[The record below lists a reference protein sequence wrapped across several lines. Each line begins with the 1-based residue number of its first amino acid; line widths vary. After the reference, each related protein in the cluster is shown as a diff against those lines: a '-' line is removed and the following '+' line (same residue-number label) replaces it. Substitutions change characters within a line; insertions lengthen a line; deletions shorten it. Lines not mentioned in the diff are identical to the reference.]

1 MHDAWGIQMGQVNW
15 VRYLPSWAPSHIVG
29 SFKRVHRSAAS
40 VFSASGWR
48 PALITHNHSVHTAH
62 TPLLIFKHVY
72 QNQPLHW
79 NRNLS
84 ITLAQHATAR
94 IFTGQS
100 TGSTWVQDGS
110 VSVGSQLEG
119 TTLWPIHFSVLELL
133 FAFDILGDF
142 TSLLKLIVLNQTS
155 I

>member
-1 MHDAWGIQMGQVNW
+1 MGQVNW

-100 TGSTWVQDGS
+100 TGSTCVQDGS

-119 TTLWPIHFSVLELL
+119 TTLWPIHFFSAWITVRLWYTGLL
-133 FAFDILGDF
+133 YFSAKTYSFKPNFD
-142 TSLLKLIVLNQTS
+142 LKPNMQK
-155 I
+155 